1 MEDNII
7 NWENTYAVLKEYAET
22 LKRKYQDQ
30 IIAGKHIKT
39 GNLLNHISYTFN
51 TGATSIELVF
61 NLEDYWKYLE
71 FGTYDKKDGQ
81 VGEFINII
89 ATPVIPAKTFS
100 GNLPTMGGLKG
111 ITPYHMLGNATFET
125 EMDIEDKLEQAI
137 AKDLDYGIN
146 VLLVKGLAS

>member
-7 NWENTYAVLKEYAET
+7 NWENTKAVLKEYAEE
-22 LKRKYQDQ
+22 LRRNYQDQ
-30 IIAGKHIKT
+30 IIQGGHIKT
-39 GNLLNHISYTFN
+39 GNLMNTLSYTFN
-51 TGATSIELVF
+51 TGPTSIELVF
-61 NLEDYWKYLE
+61 HLQDYWKYLE

-89 ATPVIPAKTFS
+89 AYPVIPAKTFS

-111 ITPYHMLGNATFET
+111 ITPTHMLSNATFET
-125 EMDIEDKLEQAI
+125 EMDIEDRLDQAI